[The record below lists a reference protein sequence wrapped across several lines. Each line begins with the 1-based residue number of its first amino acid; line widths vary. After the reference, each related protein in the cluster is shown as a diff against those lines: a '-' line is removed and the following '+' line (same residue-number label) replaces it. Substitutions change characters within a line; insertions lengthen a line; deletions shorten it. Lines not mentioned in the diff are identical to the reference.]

1 MRAESRISALATRF
15 AVLGLLAAGL
25 CAFAGCNPWKDQI
38 RPDALIGRIGTPRP
52 AGQIIEPKKCA
63 LRVIILDRPSRD
75 PVLNDIVWKSV
86 DEQSISPEAR
96 AALQANGIRM
106 GRITGDIP
114 LELESILDAPPP
126 NKVEPVTFYLD
137 ESEQTLLSMCEPADQ
152 ISLILNRGNRVFGKD
167 YSDAGGFFRVTPQ
180 HHDGAAVSLRF
191 TPEIHH
197 GPVQRSFQ
205 PVHQAAAYAPQQFKI
220 TDGQREESLRDL
232 SADIVL
238 EPGQVAVLGCDP
250 ERERSL
256 GAFLF
261 TLADAQADQRRQR
274 LVLVWATRNQMG
286 FADDKARD
294 EGDEPP
300 PVVEVEADA
309 DPEARAEV
317 PPVDHKILK
326 AANPEMASAADE
338 TPKKKK

>member
-1 MRAESRISALATRF
+1 MRSESRFSALATRF
-15 AVLGLLAAGL
+15 AILGLMAGGI
-25 CAFAGCNPWKDQI
+25 CAVAGCNPWKDQI
-38 RPDALIGRIGTPRP
+38 RPDALIGRIGTPKP
-52 AGQIIEPKKCA
+52 VGQIIEPKKCA
-63 LRVIILDRPSRD
+63 LRVVILDRPSRD
-75 PVLNDIVWKSV
+75 PVLNDIVWRAV
-86 DEQSISPEAR
+86 DEQSISSEAR
-96 AALQANGIRM
+96 AALQANGMRM

-137 ESEQTLLSMCEPADQ
+137 EGEQTLLSLCESVDQ

-167 YSDAGGFFRVTPQ
+167 YNDAGGFFRVTPQ

-238 EPGQVAVLGCDP
+238 EPGQVAVLGGVP
-250 ERERSL
+250 ERDRSL
-256 GAFLF
+256 GSFLF

-274 LVLVWATRNQMG
+274 LVLVWAARNQLG
-286 FADDKARD
+286 FVDEKNKDK
-294 EGDEPP
+294 GDEPP
-300 PVVEVEADA
+300 PVVEANADA
-309 DPEARAEV
+309 EGVADAEAE
-317 PPVDHKILK
+317 PVDRKVLD
-326 AANPEMASAADE
+326 ATRPEMAAAVDE
-338 TPKKKK
+338 APKK